1 MSHTSTADINARKI
15 ECEELLKNAESLI
28 SKFNLS
34 SKTIE
39 RIEQEFHLSE
49 IRAQLSK
56 PVEVSVENYN
66 NILNQS
72 ARLNQFIS
80 NIETY
85 LVLNLDIKANEYN
98 ERVSQYIGTFIEN
111 DQSILEEALQG
122 VDSNIKKK
130 YILSRFN
137 SKRYNSKD
145 TLLADVE
152 EDLKNSKLYKKEQIS
167 KNLEELAKVKNI
179 KISENDDI
187 NESIVKANQESAN
200 EEVSINVRNR
210 VVTAIIKIIK
220 EQGFIV
226 KRENVVVQGEEA
238 VIFASKTNGEEAR
251 FKINLNGKFA
261 YKFHKYSG
269 MSCEKD
275 INNFEK
281 MFKEVYGINIE
292 NKNIIWSNPDRLDK
306 MAHQALNNNKIGG

>member
-28 SKFNLS
+28 AKFNLVA
-34 SKTIE
+34 KTRE
-39 RIEQEFHLSE
+39 RIEQEFHLSL
-49 IRAQLSK
+49 IREQLSK
-56 PVEVSVENYN
+56 PVEVTVQNYN
-66 NILNQS
+66 YILNQS
-72 ARLNQFIS
+72 RRLNQFIS
-80 NIETY
+80 NIESY
-85 LVLNLDIKANEYN
+85 IVLNLDIKASEYN
-98 ERVSQYIGTFIEN
+98 EKVSQYIGTFIEN
-111 DQSILEEALQG
+111 NQSILEEALLG

-130 YILSRFN
+130 YILNRFN
-137 SKRYNSKD
+137 SKHYNSKED
-145 TLLADVE
+145 LLADVE
-152 EDLKNSKLYKKEQIS
+152 EDLKESKLYKKEQIF
-167 KNLEELAKVKNI
+167 KNLEELAKAKNI
-179 KISENDDI
+179 KISEATDI
-187 NESIVKANQESAN
+187 NETIAKANQKAAD

-226 KRENVVVQGEEA
+226 KRENVVVQGDEA

-281 MFKEVYGINIE
+281 LFKEVYGINIE
-292 NKNIIWSNPDRLDK
+292 NKNIVWSNPDRLDK

>member
-1 MSHTSTADINARKI
+1 MSHTSIADINARRI
-15 ECEELLKNAESLI
+15 QCEELLRNAESLI
-28 SKFNLS
+28 SKYNLS
-34 SKTIE
+34 KEVIE
-39 RIEQEFHLSE
+39 KIEHEFQLNE
-49 IRAQLSK
+49 IRAKLATQTA
-56 PVEVSVENYN
+56 VTYENY
-66 NILNQS
+66 IAIVNQNS
-72 ARLNQFIS
+72 RINQFIS

-85 LVLNLDIKANEYN
+85 LVLNLDVKANEYN
-98 ERVSQYIGTFIEN
+98 EKVSQYIGSFIEN
-111 DQSILEEALQG
+111 DQSILEDTLKG

-137 SKRYNSKD
+137 SKHYNSKD
-145 TLLADVE
+145 ELLKDVD
-152 EDLKNSKLYKKEQIS
+152 EDLKSSKLYQKEQIA
-167 KNLEELAKVKNI
+167 KNLEELAKAKNI
-179 KISENDDI
+179 KITESEDI
-187 NESIVKANQESAN
+187 NETISKANQKASD
-200 EEVSINVRNR
+200 EEVSVNVRNR

-226 KRENVVVQGEEA
+226 KRENVVVQGDEA
-238 VIFASKTNGEEAR
+238 VIIASKTNGEEAR
-251 FKINLNGKFA
+251 FKVNLNGKFA

-306 MAHQALNNNKIGG
+306 MAHQTMNNNKIGG